1 MKKKTLLAIICIAAT
16 PFFATSCL
24 EQLDVYVKVPADK
37 FFDFNLSQK
46 VNVTIDYGFK
56 GKGYQVLFE
65 LYDQNPI
72 EENANNELVKKNIE
86 PVYRATTDEDGK
98 FSGEIQ
104 TMSALS
110 EVWLYSEYPGTVSP
124 VQLTIN
130 EGQISFNQ
138 TEYVQKATTR
148 RAASTRAT
156 TPNKHTYPDGW
167 MILGDWNDFGTPD
180 YLEQGRVLPDART
193 LYNINQIFVKY
204 DGTAMQD
211 RSYGK
216 DFFGSNY
223 SSEVKIIKPTK
234 IHLCFINST
243 AGFKNTIGYFHY
255 PTGNEPTDASE
266 VKRIIAFPCATN
278 IAKDNNTGAL
288 VSGDRV
294 LLKYWD
300 GEKYNDEF
308 PAGVTIGWWLEAQG
322 FGTNGIPNVN
332 SDKDER
338 GKDRGNSRFSLA
350 HLNKDNTQRCVSL
363 KEPESNQILAIGFE
377 DNIDKRYND
386 ATYYLEI
393 EKRDAIEDN
402 IPSIPDVG
410 TPPSSNDNYVT
421 YSGVLSFEDYW
432 PSMGD
437 YDMNDIMVDYNCK
450 VYKNTV
456 NNNLVYKLVNEFT
469 PRYNESTLLQSG
481 FGFQLSNVSSSEV
494 KRVVIDGAGPTIYM
508 EGNTLEP
515 GQSHPTI
522 LLFDNPKDVIGKT
535 IVVTIEVND
544 LKESSVIPP
553 YNPFIY
559 IESDLGRGKELH
571 LPKYLPT
578 DKADMSVLGTIH
590 DASRPTEGLY
600 YVMSRWNNQFPFALN
615 LVGVTDFPMPVE
627 GQKIDKAYPRF
638 KDWVNSEGK
647 NSKDWYKYPAK

>member
-1 MKKKTLLAIICIAAT
+1 MKKNTLFAIICIAAT
-16 PFFATSCL
+16 QFFATSCL
-24 EQLDVYVKVPADK
+24 QQLDVYVKVPADK

-56 GKGYQVLFE
+56 GKNYQVLFE

-72 EENANNELVKKNIE
+72 EENDNNELVKKNIE
-86 PVYRATTDEDGK
+86 PVYRATTDKDGK
-98 FSGEIQ
+98 FTGEIQ

-110 EVWLYSEYPGTVSP
+110 EVWLYSEYPGTLSP
-124 VQLTIN
+124 IQLKISD
-130 EGQISFNQ
+130 GQISYNQ
-138 TEYVQKATTR
+138 TEYVQKANTR
-148 RAASTRAT
+148 RAISTRAT
-156 TPNKHTYPDGW
+156 TPNKHSYPDGW

-180 YLEQGRVLPDART
+180 YLTPGRVLPDART

-211 RSYGK
+211 RTYGK
-216 DFFGSNY
+216 QFFGSNY

-234 IHLCFINST
+234 VYLCFINSS
-243 AGFKNTIGYFHY
+243 AAWKNTVGYFHY
-255 PTGNEPTDASE
+255 PTGKEPASASE
-266 VKRIIAFPCATN
+266 ITKIMAFPAATH
-278 IAKDNNTGAL
+278 ITKDDNTGAL

-300 GEKYNDEF
+300 GTKYLDEF
-308 PAGVTIGWWLEAQG
+308 PAGVTIGWWMQG
-322 FGTNGIPNVN
+322 MGFQTGGNVN
-332 SDKDER
+332 LTAPRYER
-338 GKDRGNSRFSLA
+338 YSLP
-350 HLNKDNTQRCVSL
+350 HLNSDGVQRCVSL
-363 KEPESNQILAIGFE
+363 KEPDSNQIVAIGFE
-377 DNIDKRYND
+377 DNKDYRYND
-386 ATYYLEI
+386 ATFYLEI

-410 TPPSSNDNYVT
+410 NPPSNQDNYVT
-421 YSGVLSFEDYW
+421 YTGTLSFEDYW

-437 YDMNDIMVDYNCK
+437 YDMNDIMIDYKCK
-450 VYKNTV
+450 VYKNTI
-456 NNNLVYKLVNEFT
+456 NSNSVYKLVNEFK
-469 PRYNESTLLQSG
+469 PRYNEFSQLQSG
-481 FGFQLSNVSSSEV
+481 FGFQLSNLSPTDVN
-494 KRVVIDGAGPTIYM
+494 RVIIDGAGPTQYM

-535 IVVTIEVND
+535 ITVTIEVND
-544 LKESSVIPP
+544 LKESNVMPP

-578 DKADMSVLGTIH
+578 DKMDMSVIGTKH
-590 DASRPTEGLY
+590 DVYRPEEGLY
-600 YVMSRWNNQFPFALN
+600 YMMSRWNNQFPFALN
-615 LVGVTDFPMPVE
+615 LVGVSDFPTPVE
-627 GQKIDKAYPRF
+627 GVRIDKAYPRF

-647 NSKDWYKYPAK
+647 NHKDWYKYPAE

>member
-1 MKKKTLLAIICIAAT
+1 MKKNTLLAIICIAT
-16 PFFATSCL
+16 TQFFATSCL
-24 EQLDVYVKVPADK
+24 QQMDVYVKVPADK

-56 GKGYQVLFE
+56 DKDYQVLFE

-72 EENANNELVKKNIE
+72 EQNANNELVKKNIE
-86 PVYRATTDEDGK
+86 PVYRATTDGDGK
-98 FSGEIQ
+98 FSSEIQ
-104 TMSALS
+104 AMSALS

-124 VQLTIN
+124 IQLTIN

-148 RAASTRAT
+148 RVISTRAT
-156 TPNKHTYPDGW
+156 TPNKHSYPDGW
-167 MILGDWNDFGTPD
+167 MTLGDWNNYGTPD

-204 DGTAMQD
+204 DGIAMQD
-211 RSYGK
+211 RTYGK
-216 DFFGSNY
+216 QFFGSNY

-234 IHLCFINST
+234 VYLCFINSS
-243 AGFKNTIGYFHY
+243 AGWRNTVGYFHY
-255 PTGNEPTDASE
+255 PTGKEPTSTSE
-266 VKRIIAFPCATN
+266 VTKILAFPAATH
-278 IAKDNNTGAL
+278 ITKDNNTGAL

-300 GEKYNDEF
+300 GNKYLDEF
-308 PAGVTIGWWLEAQG
+308 PAGVTIGWWMQG
-322 FGTNGIPNVN
+322 MGFQVGGDITLKGTV
-332 SDKDER
+332 ER
-338 GKDRGNSRFSLA
+338 YSLP
-350 HLNKDNTQRCVSL
+350 HLNTDGVQRCVSL
-363 KEPESNQILAIGFE
+363 KEPDSNQIVAIGFE
-377 DNIDKRYND
+377 DNVDRRYND
-386 ATYYLEI
+386 ATYYLEV

-410 TPPSSNDNYVT
+410 NPPSNNDNYVT
-421 YSGVLSFEDYW
+421 HTGTLSFEDFW

-450 VYKNTV
+450 VYKNTT
-456 NNNLVYKLVNEFT
+456 NNNAVYKLVNEFK
-469 PRYNESTLLQSG
+469 PRFNETTLLQSG
-481 FGFQLSNVSSSEV
+481 FGFQLSGISPSDVS
-494 KRVVIDGAGPTIYM
+494 RIIIDGAGPTRFM

-535 IVVTIEVND
+535 ITVTIEVND
-544 LKESSVIPP
+544 LNESNVTPP

-578 DKADMSVLGTIH
+578 DKMDMSILGTIH
-590 DASRPTEGLY
+590 DASRPTENLY

-615 LVGVTDFPMPVE
+615 LVGISDFPTPVE
-627 GQKIDKAYPRF
+627 GQRIDKAYPRF
-638 KDWVNSEGK
+638 KDWVNSGGK
-647 NSKDWYKYPAK
+647 NNKDWYKYRAE

>member
-1 MKKKTLLAIICIAAT
+1 MAMKKKTLLAIICIAT
-16 PFFATSCL
+16 TQFFATSCL

-37 FFDFNLSQK
+37 FFDFDLSQK

-56 GKGYQVLFE
+56 GKDYQVLFE

-86 PVYRATTDEDGK
+86 PVYRATTDKDGK

-148 RAASTRAT
+148 RATSTRAI

-167 MILGDWNDFGTPD
+167 MVLGDWNDFGTPD
-180 YLEQGRVLPDART
+180 YLTPGRVLPDART

-211 RSYGK
+211 RTYGK
-216 DFFGSNY
+216 QFFGSNY

-234 IHLCFINST
+234 VYLCFINSS
-243 AGFKNTIGYFHY
+243 AGWKNTVGYFHY
-255 PTGNEPTDASE
+255 PTGKEPTNPSE
-266 VKRIIAFPCATN
+266 ITKILAFPAATH
-278 IAKDNNTGAL
+278 ITKDNNAGAL

-300 GEKYNDEF
+300 GTKYLDEF
-308 PAGVTIGWWLEAQG
+308 PAGVTIGWWMQG
-322 FGTNGIPNVN
+322 MGFQTGGDINITNYSRYSLPNLN
-332 SDKDER
+332 SD
-338 GKDRGNSRFSLA
+338 GV
-350 HLNKDNTQRCVSL
+350 QRCVSL
-363 KEPESNQILAIGFE
+363 KEPDSNQIVAIGFE
-377 DNIDKRYND
+377 DNVDKRYND
-386 ATYYLEI
+386 ATFYLEI

-410 TPPSSNDNYVT
+410 NPPSNNDNFVSYT
-421 YSGVLSFEDYW
+421 GTLSFEDLW

-437 YDMNDIMVDYNCK
+437 YDMNDIMVDYKCK

-469 PRYNESTLLQSG
+469 PRYNEFTLLQSG
-481 FGFQLSNVSSSEV
+481 FGFQLNNLSSSNIS
-494 KRVVIDGAGPTIYM
+494 RVIIDGAGPTKYM

-535 IVVTIEVND
+535 IIVTIEVND
-544 LKESSVIPP
+544 LTESSVIPP

-578 DKADMSVLGTIH
+578 DKMDMSILGTRH
-590 DASRPTEGLY
+590 DVYRPEEGLY
-600 YVMSRWNNQFPFALN
+600 YIMSRWNNQFPFALN
-615 LVGVTDFPMPVE
+615 LVGVTDFPMPDE
-627 GQKIDKAYPRF
+627 GVRIDKAYPRF

-647 NSKDWYKYPAK
+647 TNKDWYKYRAE

>member
-1 MKKKTLLAIICIAAT
+1 MKKNTLLAIICIAT
-16 PFFATSCL
+16 THFFATSCL
-24 EQLDVYVKVPADK
+24 QQMDVYVKVPADK

-56 GKGYQVLFE
+56 GKDYQVLFE

-72 EENANNELVKKNIE
+72 EQNANNELVKKNIE
-86 PVYRATTDEDGK
+86 PVYRATTDKNGK
-98 FSGEIQ
+98 FTGEIQ

-124 VQLTIN
+124 IQLTIN

-148 RAASTRAT
+148 RAISTRAT
-156 TPNKHTYPDGW
+156 TPNKHSYPDGW
-167 MILGDWNDFGTPD
+167 MTLGDWNNYGTPD

-204 DGTAMQD
+204 DGIAMQD
-211 RSYGK
+211 RTYGK
-216 DFFGSNY
+216 QFFGSNY

-234 IHLCFINST
+234 VYLCFINSS
-243 AGFKNTIGYFHY
+243 AGWRNTVGYFHY
-255 PTGNEPTDASE
+255 PTGKEPTSTSE
-266 VKRIIAFPCATN
+266 VTKILAFPAATH
-278 IAKDNNTGAL
+278 ITKDNNTGAL

-300 GEKYNDEF
+300 GNKYLDEF
-308 PAGVTIGWWLEAQG
+308 PAGVTIGWWMQG
-322 FGTNGIPNVN
+322 MGFQVGGDITLKGSV
-332 SDKDER
+332 ER
-338 GKDRGNSRFSLA
+338 YSLP
-350 HLNKDNTQRCVSL
+350 HLNTDGVQRCVSL
-363 KEPESNQILAIGFE
+363 KEPDSNQIVAIGFE
-377 DNIDKRYND
+377 DNVDRRYND
-386 ATYYLEI
+386 ATYYLEV

-410 TPPSSNDNYVT
+410 NPPSNNDNYVT
-421 YSGVLSFEDYW
+421 HTGTLSFEDFW

-450 VYKNTV
+450 VYKNTT
-456 NNNLVYKLVNEFT
+456 NNNAVYKLVNEFK
-469 PRYNESTLLQSG
+469 PRFNETTLLQSG
-481 FGFQLSNVSSSEV
+481 FGFQLNGISPSDVS
-494 KRVVIDGAGPTIYM
+494 RVIIDGAGPTRFM

-522 LLFDNPKDVIGKT
+522 LLFDNAKDVIGKT
-535 IVVTIEVND
+535 ITVTIEVND

-578 DKADMSVLGTIH
+578 DKMDMSILGTIH
-590 DASRPTEGLY
+590 DVYRPEDGLY
-600 YVMSRWNNQFPFALN
+600 YIVSRWNNQFPFALN
-615 LVGVTDFPMPVE
+615 LVGVNDFPMPVE
-627 GQKIDKAYPRF
+627 GQRIDKAYPRF
-638 KDWVNSEGK
+638 KDWVNSGGK
-647 NSKDWYKYPAK
+647 NNKDWYKHPAK

>member
-1 MKKKTLLAIICIAAT
+1 MKKNTLLAIICIAT
-16 PFFATSCL
+16 TQFFATSCL
-24 EQLDVYVKVPADK
+24 QQMDVYVKVPADK

-56 GKGYQVLFE
+56 GKDYQVLFE

-72 EENANNELVKKNIE
+72 EQNANNELVKKNIE
-86 PVYRATTDEDGK
+86 PVYRATTDKDGK
-98 FSGEIQ
+98 FTGEIQ

-124 VQLTIN
+124 IQLTIN

-148 RAASTRAT
+148 RAISTRAT
-156 TPNKHTYPDGW
+156 TPNKHSYPDGW
-167 MILGDWNDFGTPD
+167 MTLGDWNNYGTPN

-204 DGTAMQD
+204 DGIAMQD
-211 RSYGK
+211 RTYGK
-216 DFFGSNY
+216 QFFGSNY

-234 IHLCFINST
+234 VYLCFINSS
-243 AGFKNTIGYFHY
+243 AGWRNTVGYFHY
-255 PTGNEPTDASE
+255 PTGKEPTSTSE
-266 VKRIIAFPCATN
+266 VTKILAFPAATH
-278 IAKDNNTGAL
+278 ITKDNNTGAL

-294 LLKYWD
+294 LLRYWD
-300 GEKYNDEF
+300 GNKYLDEF
-308 PAGVTIGWWLEAQG
+308 PAGVTIGWWMQG
-322 FGTNGIPNVN
+322 MGFQVGGDITLKGSV
-332 SDKDER
+332 ER
-338 GKDRGNSRFSLA
+338 YSLP
-350 HLNKDNTQRCVSL
+350 HLNTDGVQRCVSL
-363 KEPESNQILAIGFE
+363 KEPDSNQIVAIGFE
-377 DNIDKRYND
+377 DNVDRRYND
-386 ATYYLEI
+386 ATYYLEV

-410 TPPSSNDNYVT
+410 NPPSNNDNYVT
-421 YSGVLSFEDYW
+421 HTGTLSFEDFW

-450 VYKNTV
+450 VYKNTT
-456 NNNLVYKLVNEFT
+456 NNNAVYKLVNEFK
-469 PRYNESTLLQSG
+469 PRFNETTLLQSG
-481 FGFQLSNVSSSEV
+481 FGFQLNGISPSDVS
-494 KRVVIDGAGPTIYM
+494 RVIIDGAGPTRFM

-522 LLFDNPKDVIGKT
+522 LLFDNAKDVIGKT
-535 IVVTIEVND
+535 ITVTIEVND
-544 LKESSVIPP
+544 LKESSIIPP

-578 DKADMSVLGTIH
+578 DKMDMSILGTIH
-590 DASRPTEGLY
+590 DVYRPEDGLY
-600 YVMSRWNNQFPFALN
+600 YIVSRWNNQFPFALN
-615 LVGVTDFPMPVE
+615 LVGVNDFPMPVE
-627 GQKIDKAYPRF
+627 GQRIDKAYPRF
-638 KDWVNSEGK
+638 KDWVNSGGK
-647 NSKDWYKYPAK
+647 NNKDWYKYRAE